1 MMKFKGLQFVASI
14 TADLT
19 GEFDSLEE
27 KIAANKSGEDN
38 ARELQNDYC
47 HLGSL
52 IQGLEYMAE
61 FIADEDDEK
70 ELEEVLKDLRNQRDA
85 YYPRIASIAYTQR
98 LGKEVNITVMNH
110 ADGTKEYN
118 VCIGF
123 HCNVATFDSTEKVKE
138 YIKILEKSR
147 TDKE

>member
-27 KIAANKSGEDN
+27 KIVANKSGEDN
-38 ARELQNDYC
+38 AHELQNDYC

-61 FIADEDDEK
+61 FISDEDDEK

-85 YYPRIASIAYTQR
+85 YYPRIASIAYTKR
-98 LGKEVNITVMNH
+98 LGKDVNVTVMNH
-110 ADGTKEYN
+110 TDGTKEYS
-118 VCIGF
+118 VSIGF

-138 YIKILEKSR
+138 YINILEKSR

>member
-1 MMKFKGLQFVASI
+1 MMKFKALQFVASI

-27 KIAANKSGEDN
+27 KIAANKSGVDN
-38 ARELQNDYC
+38 AQELQNDYC

-85 YYPRIASIAYTQR
+85 YYPRIASIAYTKR
-98 LGKEVNITVMNH
+98 LGKDVSVTVMNH

-118 VCIGF
+118 VSIGF
-123 HCNVATFDSTEKVKE
+123 HCNVAVFDTADKVKE
-138 YIKILEKSR
+138 YIKILGKNNA
-147 TDKE
+147 DKD